1 MANGFSVSETIDRP
15 VETVWAQLTDFDR
28 ADPWMT
34 SVDNLAKTTD
44 GSIAAGTRLTFRSR
58 GQERETVVTAWE
70 PGRRLE
76 LTSTQGGV
84 TANYDYVLEP
94 TDDGT
99 RITLDARC
107 RATGPWRLIHPLI
120 VFAMKRSDGDQL
132 AKLRRV
138 VESALA

>member
-1 MANGFSVSETIDRP
+1 MLRAQRRDPAMAHAKCAFATNSPLANR
-15 VETVWAQLTDFDR
+15 QL
-28 ADPWMT
+28 
-34 SVDNLAKTTD
+34 
-44 GSIAAGTRLTFRSR
+44 RSPLILR
-58 GQERETVVTAWE
+58 YRMQRDK
-70 PGRRLE
+70 P
-76 LTSTQGGV
+76 S
-84 TANYDYVLEP
+84 ANYDYVLEP